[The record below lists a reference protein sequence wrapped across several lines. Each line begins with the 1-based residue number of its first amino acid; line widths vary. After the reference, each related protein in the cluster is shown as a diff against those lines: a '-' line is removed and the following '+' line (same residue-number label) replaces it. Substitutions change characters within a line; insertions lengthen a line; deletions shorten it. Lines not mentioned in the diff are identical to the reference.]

1 MQTPTIAA
9 AVMAE
14 LKAENIRQLLKCVE
28 REIAAF
34 ADKGRNKLNYKAS
47 YFIKL
52 KKRREELQ
60 KQLQTL

>member
-9 AVMAE
+9 AVIAE
-14 LKAENIRQLLKCVE
+14 LKADNIRQQLACID

-34 ADKGRNKLNYKAS
+34 ADKGRNKLHYTQS
-47 YFIKL
+47 YFGKL
-52 KKRREELQ
+52 QKRREELQ

>member
-14 LKAENIRQLLKCVE
+14 LKADNIRQLLVCID

-34 ADKGRNKLNYKAS
+34 ADKGRNRLHYTDK
-47 YFIKL
+47 YFNEL
-52 KKRREELQ
+52 QKRREELQ
-60 KQLQTL
+60 KQLTP